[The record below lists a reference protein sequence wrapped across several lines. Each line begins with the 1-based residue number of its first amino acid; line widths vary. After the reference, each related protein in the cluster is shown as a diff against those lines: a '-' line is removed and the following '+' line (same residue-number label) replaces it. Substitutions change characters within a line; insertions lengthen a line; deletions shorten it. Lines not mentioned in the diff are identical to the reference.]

1 MLLKVTLFDKSYSP
15 GCQIKLTQAMEGEQK
30 NKEAKF
36 YSLVLRKW
44 DKINPSE
51 GEAPAPTD
59 KPARV
64 VTGNMT

>member
-1 MLLKVTLFDKSYSP
+1 MD
-15 GCQIKLTQAMEGEQK
+15 GEQK

-36 YSLVLRKW
+36 YSLVFRKW

-51 GEAPAPTD
+51 GEARASTD